1 MNYIYYYLLREGGEP
16 NWAREIDLNNNI
28 NSSGH
33 LLPKS
38 KCNRISNFPHSL
50 EDGFIAETSQ
60 LLERGVWS
68 RRIFL
73 KKLSRMILKGSEV
86 IEKDSILWRA
96 SECPCECDSAVTSP
110 IIPIEHK
117 SIDPEEEFC

>member
-1 MNYIYYYLLREGGEP
+1 MNKQRHPLLIVGSREK
-16 NWAREIDLNNNI
+16 DLNNI

-33 LLPKS
+33 LPPKS
-38 KCNRISNFPHSL
+38 KFYRNSNFPHSL
-50 EDGFIAETSQ
+50 EDGSIAETSQ

-73 KKLSRMILKGSEV
+73 NKLSRMILKGSEV

-96 SECPCECDSAVTSP
+96 SECPCECDTAVTSP
-110 IIPIEHK
+110 IIPVE
-117 SIDPEEEFC
+117 PN

>member
-1 MNYIYYYLLREGGEP
+1 MNSTYYYLLREGGEP
-16 NWAREIDLNNNI
+16 NWAREIDLNNI

-33 LLPKS
+33 LPPKS
-38 KCNRISNFPHSL
+38 KSYRIFNFPHSL
-50 EDGFIAETSQ
+50 EDGSIAETSQ

-73 KKLSRMILKGSEV
+73 NKLSRMILKGSEV

-96 SECPCECDSAVTSP
+96 SECPCEYDRAVNQLILKKNFDNLKRT
-110 IIPIEHK
+110 I
-117 SIDPEEEFC
+117 C